1 MAFLDK
7 VGDVVAV
14 IGLLGMF
21 WLSDLLSGYTKA
33 ERMGR
38 VRYSDTSKKR
48 KKKWS
53 LFLISL
59 GILGVGMLLKWLG
72 GGFK

>member
-1 MAFLDK
+1 MAFLDR

-14 IGLLGMF
+14 IGIVGMF

-33 ERMGR
+33 ERLGR
-38 VRYSDTSKKR
+38 VRYSDTPRKR
-48 KKKWS
+48 KTKWL

-59 GILGVGMLLKWLG
+59 GILGVGLLLKWLG
-72 GGFK
+72 GGIH